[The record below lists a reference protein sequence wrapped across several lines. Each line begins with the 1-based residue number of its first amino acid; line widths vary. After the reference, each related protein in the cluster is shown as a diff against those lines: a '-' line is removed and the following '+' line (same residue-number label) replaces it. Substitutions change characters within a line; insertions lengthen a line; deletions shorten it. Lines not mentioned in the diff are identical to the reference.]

1 MASYHDRWIRCD
13 DGGID
18 VRGYYFPWGTKH
30 IPYTAVRSLERFT
43 MTALK
48 GKGRIWGSGD
58 CRHWANLDPR
68 RSTKDVGFFL
78 DVGAR
83 VTPFLT
89 PDDPDEFERVVRER
103 AGLPGGL

>member
-48 GKGRIWGSGD
+48 GKGRIWG
-58 CRHWANLDPR
+58 
-68 RSTKDVGFFL
+68 
-78 DVGAR
+78 
-83 VTPFLT
+83 
-89 PDDPDEFERVVRER
+89 
-103 AGLPGGL
+103 